1 MLPCSIFRRAG
12 TVQPKPDR
20 RSWARRVVFRQDSL
34 TIVFSWATFSLY
46 EACTGSWLRLGF
58 PKLDARNA
66 ARGKSGNSRHCGRD
80 QKCPVKGPYH
90 VGHVGRGGSA
100 EE

>member
-20 RSWARRVVFRQDSL
+20 RSWARRVGFRQDFL
-34 TIVFSWATFSLY
+34 TIVFFLGTFFLF
-46 EACTGSWLRLGF
+46 EACTGSLLSLWF
-58 PKLDARNA
+58 PKLVAREA
-66 ARGKSGNSRHCGRD
+66 APCENGKNPHCRRD